1 MVVGFDFLNNDYF
14 SAMNAFSASNPFFGG
29 NFNMSADADFMS
41 AYMPQVSIFTGTSP
55 KMNFSN
61 PSQINFSSS
70 VSKNRRSYS
79 TTQYDEMIDRIAREQ
94 GVDPRLVK
102 AVIKQESA
110 FNSNAVSKCGATGL
124 MQLMPG
130 TAKDMGVVDAFDPEQ
145 NIRGGV
151 KYLAKMLK
159 RYNGNEQLA
168 LAAYNA
174 GPGNVDKYKGIPQ
187 FAETQDYVQKVMGNY
202 LA

>member
-14 SAMNAFSASNPFFGG
+14 SAMNAFGASNPFFGG
-29 NFNMSADADFMS
+29 NFNMSADVDFMS
-41 AYMPQVSIFTGTSP
+41 AYMPQVSIFSANGP

-61 PSQINFSSS
+61 PSQINFQSS
-70 VSKNRRSYS
+70 VSNSRRSYS

-110 FNSNAVSKCGATGL
+110 FNPNAVSKCGATGL

-130 TAKDMGVVDAFDPEQ
+130 TARDMGVVDAFDPEQ